1 MDTIKDKGYFY
12 VEYTANE
19 KQAVKIA
26 LSEWDTSKWVEV
38 EPSETGTTEDGNYF
52 AKYSIKQLRKLTEQQ
67 TYQM

>member
-26 LSEWDTSKWVEV
+26 LSEWDTS
-38 EPSETGTTEDGNYF
+38 SG
-52 AKYSIKQLRKLTEQQ
+52 
-67 TYQM
+67 